1 MTTGYI
7 LGLTAFVVVFFVGCY
22 ALMHF
27 LGGLIADDELSKEI
41 DKMEREAD
49 GQ

>member
-7 LGLTAFVVVFFVGCY
+7 LGLTVFVVVFFVGCY
-22 ALMHF
+22 ALMRF
-27 LGGLIADDELSKEI
+27 LGGAIADDELSEKL